1 MEPVSLRLGL
11 SGYIV
16 KPQSGPST
24 MFYKLGIH
32 KPENPQT
39 HFKVMQSCTSSRL
52 CEKLMKLSDFVEN
65 RVMAVK
71 ICKT

>member
-16 KPQSGPST
+16 KPQSGPSI

-32 KPENPQT
+32 KPENP
-39 HFKVMQSCTSSRL
+39 
-52 CEKLMKLSDFVEN
+52 
-65 RVMAVK
+65 
-71 ICKT
+71 